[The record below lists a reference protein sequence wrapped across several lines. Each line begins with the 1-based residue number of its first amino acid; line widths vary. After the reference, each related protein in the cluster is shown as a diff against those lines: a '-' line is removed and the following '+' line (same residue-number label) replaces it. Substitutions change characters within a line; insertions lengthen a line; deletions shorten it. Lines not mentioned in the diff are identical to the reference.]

1 MANTTNDKPMA
12 IGEHLEELRKRV
24 FLAMVGVLPIFCV
37 GLYFGREILTII
49 VMPLEKALIKKGV
62 MGGMQTT
69 MVLEGFLN
77 WLKVAG
83 VLAAAVGGPW
93 IVYQVWKFIAPG
105 LYAKEKRFFYILSP
119 MSVVLTAAGVTFMYY
134 VMLPFVLFFF
144 VNFNDTLIS
153 RPATPM
159 VERPAGMIVPMLPR
173 FAGDPKDARPG
184 EIWLNTERYAVRIAV
199 PSMDAKDAAEAEKLA
214 PRIMS
219 LPLQGDSFVVQQYK
233 IGEYVN
239 MVLALAFAFALTFQT
254 PVVVLLL
261 GWIGFIDPKTIGR
274 QRKWALLVCTGVSAI
289 VTPPDL
295 FSMICMMVPMYLL
308 FELGIVLLL
317 LMPAR
322 KVAAGT
328 VLSRGTETRD
338 GASPGGDD
346 PTARPDDR

>member
-1 MANTTNDKPMA
+1 MAKDGDDKAMS

-49 VMPLEKALIKKGV
+49 VIPLENALMKKGV

-83 VLAAAVGGPW
+83 VLAAVVGGPW
-93 IVYQVWKFIAPG
+93 IIYQLWKFIAPG

-119 MSVVLTAAGVTFMYY
+119 MSIVLTAAGVTFMYY

-144 VNFNDTLIS
+144 VHFNDTLIA
-153 RPATPM
+153 RPATPI
-159 VERPAGMIVPMLPR
+159 VERAPGAIVPMLPQ
-173 FAGDPKDARPG
+173 FAGDPKDPRPG
-184 EIWLNTERYAVRIAV
+184 EMWLNTQRYAVRIAV
-199 PSMDAKDAAEAEKLA
+199 PNADAKNAEEALKMP
-214 PRIMS
+214 PRVMS

-274 QRKWALLVCTGVSAI
+274 QRKWALLICTGISAI

-295 FSMICMMVPMYLL
+295 FSMICMMVPMYML
-308 FELGIVLLL
+308 FELGILLL
-317 LMPAR
+317 RLMPAR

-328 VLSRGTETRD
+328 ILSRGTETRD

-346 PTARPDDR
+346 PTARPDHQ